1 MIKKIATLL
10 LVITLSSCTLKS
22 NNSESQNSINS
33 NDEVV
38 LLLTG
43 APANQISFTN
53 RIDSNSA
60 NASTANNE
68 FDKKEKVKQFYI
80 DFRSYLKSNLKDKFN
95 DWNARVV
102 EIENGDAE
110 HSGVLLSL
118 YVSTRTIE
126 ELGQSV
132 NFRCFV
138 PSSAAKLT
146 DVIKGIKLNDIV
158 KISGKFEYSDPLM
171 IKMQSTTG
179 TADIADIFNNPEFF
193 VQLEKINK
201 TR

>member
-1 MIKKIATLL
+1 LHTIKSDDQVALL
-10 LVITLSSCTLKS
+10 LP
-22 NNSESQNSINS
+22 
-33 NDEVV
+33 
-38 LLLTG
+38 G
-43 APANQISFTN
+43 APANQIIFTN
-53 RIDSNSA
+53 RIDSNSI

-68 FDKKEKVKQFYI
+68 FDKTEKVKQFYI
-80 DFRSYLKSNLKDKFN
+80 DFRAFIKGNLKDKFN

-118 YVSTRTIE
+118 YVSTRNIE

-132 NFRCFV
+132 HFRCFV
-138 PSSAAKLT
+138 PSSSTKLT
-146 DVIKGIKLNDIV
+146 DVIKGLKLNDNV
-158 KISGKFEYSDPLM
+158 KISGKFEYSDPVM

-179 TADIADIFNNPEFF
+179 TADIADVFSNPEFF

-201 TR
+201 RS